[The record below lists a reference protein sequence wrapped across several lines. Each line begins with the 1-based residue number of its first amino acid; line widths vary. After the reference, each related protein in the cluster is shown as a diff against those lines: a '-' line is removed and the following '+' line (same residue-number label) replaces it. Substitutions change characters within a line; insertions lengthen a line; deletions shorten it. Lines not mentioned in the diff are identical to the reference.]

1 MQLERH
7 ESDVEH
13 AVGLIRDLRH
23 DGKSLEQILR
33 RPEVDWT
40 ALCELPS
47 GLALKEINLRAAQQ
61 VEIETKYAG
70 YLKRQEASIR
80 QQQKTEHVSIAT
92 TFDYD
97 AVPQLRNE
105 AREKL
110 GRVRPSNLG
119 QAGRISGI
127 TPADLA
133 LLLVHLQRPVSVESD

>member
-1 MQLERH
+1 M
-7 ESDVEH
+7 
-13 AVGLIRDLRH
+13 RH

-33 RPEVDWT
+33 RPEIDWEG
-40 ALCELPS
+40 LCEMSPELS
-47 GLALKEINLRAAQQ
+47 AETIDVLAARQ

-80 QQQKTEHVSIAT
+80 QQQKAGHVSIAA

-97 AVPQLRNE
+97 AVPQLRHE

-110 GRVRPSNLG
+110 GRVRPANLG

-127 TPADLA
+127 TPVDLA
-133 LLLVHLQRPVSVESD
+133 VLMLYLQRPEAVDAG